1 MIRGVVI
8 MRTTQERKSS
18 GSCVRSGG
26 TLSLMAYES
35 FKMRWRIETK
45 ISKRNEVIAYLGG
58 GTAIV

>member
-1 MIRGVVI
+1 M
-8 MRTTQERKSS
+8 
-18 GSCVRSGG
+18 
-26 TLSLMAYES
+26 MAYES